1 MPVIT
6 KTLRSSHASIGGN
19 ASTFDN
25 GTANDKAAM
34 DTNMSIPTN
43 EVYLKEYSAMLSLYG
58 SLRKL

>member
-6 KTLRSSHASIGGN
+6 KTLRSSHSSIGGN

-25 GTANDKAAM
+25 GATM
-34 DTNMSIPTN
+34 DTNVNIPTN